1 MVHVRE
7 SRNRVVARTLRGR
20 GHARGNSDWRIRDL
34 QGQTRRVPVPLPG
47 KHRGHRGHQR
57 RVPDQGRSKNG
68 HGSGVPNRRWLYP
81 RRHTASKAATQSVG
95 LGARQQRRP
104 PNLTIRS
111 AGHRRGIRQHKAVE
125 LRTDFAHGV
134 SLASRHE
141 RLAAANA
148 YLPQVRRTAGPVALR
163 MVRPLGSLAA
173 PLRPSTTTANDRP
186 RDRTHR
192 WSSTEPVR
200 PPHPP

>member
-1 MVHVRE
+1 M
-7 SRNRVVARTLRGR
+7 VARTLRGR
-20 GHARGNSDWRIRDL
+20 GHARGNSDWRVRDL

-81 RRHTASKAATQSVG
+81 RRHTASRAATQSVG
-95 LGARQQRRP
+95 LGPRQQRRP

-111 AGHRRGIRQHKAVE
+111 AGHRRGMRQHKAVE

-134 SLASRHE
+134 SLASRHVSAFSEWCAGSSRPVGRVISTSE
-141 RLAAANA
+141 R
-148 YLPQVRRTAGPVALR
+148 T
-163 MVRPLGSLAA
+163 
-173 PLRPSTTTANDRP
+173 STPGNEHP
-186 RDRTHR
+186 
-192 WSSTEPVR
+192 TEPR
-200 PPHPP
+200 AAREGSRAR